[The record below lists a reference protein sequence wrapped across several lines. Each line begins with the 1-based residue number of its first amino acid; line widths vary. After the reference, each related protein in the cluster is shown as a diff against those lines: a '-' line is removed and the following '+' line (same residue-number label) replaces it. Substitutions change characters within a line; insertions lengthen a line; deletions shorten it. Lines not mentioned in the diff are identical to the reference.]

1 MVWRYRP
8 EPRRLHR
15 RRRVATLPGADC
27 LGELSRRD
35 SRRRPRGCYWEPRAL
50 EIPQGSAEY
59 IVAAVISRRDLSS
72 ARWSLYELE
81 PREWVRCTSRRVS
94 LAHSGA
100 IGLRRSP
107 PMTRSFWQAKT
118 GKSLCCVPPRNGR
131 FSPSTASTRTS
142 SPRLRFSI
150 DGSTSAPA
158 THSTV
163 SQSRVFEFSHLAG
176 PCAI

>member
-8 EPRRLHR
+8 EPRRVHR

-27 LGELSRRD
+27 PRELSRRD

-100 IGLRRSP
+100 IGSSPVAADDKILLASEDGESRCAACRPGMGDSRR
-107 PMTRSFWQAKT
+107 Q
-118 GKSLCCVPPRNGR
+118 
-131 FSPSTASTRTS
+131 TASTRTS
-142 SPRLRFSI
+142 RS
-150 DGSTSAPA
+150 
-158 THSTV
+158 
-163 SQSRVFEFSHLAG
+163 EE
-176 PCAI
+176 

>member
-1 MVWRYRP
+1 MVWRYRPEPRRLHRRRRVATLPGADCLGELSRRDSRPRPRGCYWEPRCRMVWRYRP

-81 PREWVRCTSRRVS
+81 PREW
-94 LAHSGA
+94 
-100 IGLRRSP
+100 
-107 PMTRSFWQAKT
+107 
-118 GKSLCCVPPRNGR
+118 
-131 FSPSTASTRTS
+131 
-142 SPRLRFSI
+142 
-150 DGSTSAPA
+150 
-158 THSTV
+158 
-163 SQSRVFEFSHLAG
+163 
-176 PCAI
+176 